1 MKKINLKELF
11 KNKSVIYLSVVL
23 GLLLVIGV
31 SYAYFSITVNGNEE
45 AQDIRV
51 TTGNL
56 SLFYNSGPELKVDN
70 IQPGYQL
77 IKEFTVTNTG
87 DFDTEFDI
95 NMVDMIN
102 TIEKDELV
110 FSLDCVSYEKYG
122 QEGQT
127 EIGTCDGQ
135 GTTPFIYSEV
145 PTSQKLKGNNPIKVG
160 VTNKYKLTIT
170 FVETGSVQNYN
181 QGKKFV
187 GKIQINE
194 YNFNDSNVPVINNA
208 KIDNLLLTALLKD
221 TNGLSAYAVTS
232 AGAEEPSSWKNVS
245 KNEYTVSDRV
255 DDYDKKLW
263 VKNIDGNIVYKDLTP
278 ISNLTIDPAGGT
290 YNGSTGSITT
300 SERYKN
306 EIELSDPTREGYTFT
321 GWNVTGERS
330 TLKDSS
336 TAMLINK
343 VRMMSTRLAEG
354 NSGNKTLVMGIEE
367 TKVTATWRQ
376 NNYDLTINPNG
387 GSYNGSIETKTSSVT
402 YGTDVDISDP
412 VRDGYTFTGWTVS
425 SDKASLNGKKLTMG
439 LEDCTLT
446 ANWAINSYPWIAYH
460 NKMNVSGSGYTLVS
474 ADTKEGT
481 ADFGSKVT
489 PTVNTYTGF
498 TSPASKTITIVVD
511 TKPSTKNVVNY
522 NYDRNKYTL
531 TINPNGGTY
540 NGSTSSTT
548 TSEYFETVKTIKSP
562 TKTGYTFKNWT
573 KTGNST
579 LTDTTLL
586 VGSENTTLTANYEA
600 NKYTVYFNANGG
612 NINTSSKEV
621 TYDSTYGTLPVP
633 TMSGYRFLGWF
644 TGASSGTQIKEDT
657 TVTIT
662 ANQTIYAHWQKLVTL
677 SKYLI
682 DNYSSLGLTKI
693 SQAATG
699 NQNYATSEYRYQ
711 GKTPNNYIT
720 FNGET
725 GVWRIIG
732 VFEVETPQSDGTYT
746 KEKKVKLVRKQI
758 GTAVWNA
765 TNSATNY
772 NDWTTATLM
781 TTLNSGEYYNRTG
794 TYASNGLTDN
804 AKNQI
809 SSTKWYLGNVVET
822 SSVGYGNTKE
832 IYTQERSTSVHS
844 GNKQTWDGKVALIY
858 PSDYMY
864 ASSACYNDDTKKGY
878 DYNGS
883 SPYDTD
889 YRSETCKST
898 NWLLDTSN
906 YFWAVSPCSR
916 GSGNA
921 MIVYDTGI
929 VYYDITR
936 GSSGGLCQSVYLDSS
951 VKYIGGNGS
960 KEKAFEIE

>member
-1 MKKINLKELF
+1 MKSINFKELF

-70 IQPGYQL
+70 IQPGKTL

-145 PTSQKLKGNNPIKVG
+145 PTSQKLKGNNPIKTG
-160 VTNKYKLTIT
+160 ITNKYKLTIT

-181 QGKKFV
+181 QGKKFI

-232 AGAEEPSSWKNVS
+232 ADAEEPSSWKNVS
-245 KNEYTVSDRV
+245 KNEYTVSDKV

-263 VKNIDGNIVYKDLTP
+263 VKNIDGNVIYKDLTP

-290 YNGSTGSITT
+290 YKGSTGSITT

-306 EIELSDPTREGYTFT
+306 EIELSDPTREGYTFS
-321 GWNVTGERS
+321 GWNVTGEKS

-336 TAMLINK
+336 TAMLTNK
-343 VRMMSTRLAEG
+343 VRMMSTKVAETS
-354 NSGNKTLVMGIEE
+354 NGNKTLVMGIEE

-387 GSYNGSIETKTSSVT
+387 GSYNGSTETKTSSVT
-402 YGTDVDISDP
+402 YGTDVDIPDP
-412 VRDGYTFTGWTVS
+412 VREGYTFTGWAVS

-460 NKMNVSGSGYTLVS
+460 NKMNVTGSGYTLVS

-548 TSEYFETVKTIKSP
+548 TSEYFEAVKTIKSP
-562 TKTGYTFKNWT
+562 TKTGYTFTKWT

-579 LTDTTLL
+579 LTDTILTM
-586 VGSENTTLTANYEA
+586 GSENTTLTANYEA
-600 NKYTVYFNANGG
+600 NKYTVSFNANGG
-612 NINTSSKEV
+612 DVDTASKEV
-621 TYDSTYGTLPVP
+621 TYNGTYGELP
-633 TMSGYRFLGWF
+633 TATRDGYVFLGWF
-644 TGASSGTQIKEDT
+644 TSATSGTQIKASSTVSIT
-657 TVTIT
+657 TT
-662 ANQTIYAHWQKLVTL
+662 QTLYAHWKVSTFAY
-677 SKYLI
+677 YLI
-682 DNYSSLGLTKI
+682 GNYSALGLTKI
-693 SQAATG
+693 DQTSTG
-699 NQNYATSEYRYQ
+699 NQTYATTEYRYQ
-711 GKTPNNYIT
+711 GANPNNYIT

-732 VFEVETPQSDGTYT
+732 VFEVQTPNGNGYM
-746 KEKKVKLVRKQI
+746 KEYKIKLVRNKI
-758 GTAVWNA
+758 GTSAWSS
-765 TNSATNY
+765 NSTINY
-772 NDWTTATLM
+772 SDWTTSTLM

-794 TYASNGLTDN
+794 TYASNGLTSE

-809 SSTKWYLGNVVET
+809 SSTKWYLGNVVW
-822 SSVGYGNTKE
+822 SNGPGVGTTDEMYN
-832 IYTQERSTSVHS
+832 QERSTSVHS
-844 GNKQTWDGKVALIY
+844 GNSQTWDGKVALIY

-864 ASSACYNDDTKKGY
+864 GSSECYN
-878 DYNGS
+878 NGTS
-883 SPYDTD
+883 GNNFAGTCMSTDWIIDTD
-889 YRSETCKST
+889 
-898 NWLLDTSN
+898 NW
-906 YFWAVSPCSR
+906 FWTLSPCSFR
-916 GSGNA
+916 SNVSMRVYGSGIVSFDTSSNA
-921 MIVYDTGI
+921 NGNL
-929 VYYDITR
+929 R
-936 GSSGGLCQSVYLDSS
+936 PSVYLSSS
-951 VKYIGGNGS
+951 VKYVSGNGS
-960 KEKAFEIE
+960 ASNPFVIQ